1 MSERYRIQVDGI
13 DREHHAELE
22 RMALLRA
29 VPLRGYRSAAG
40 AREAIAELLP
50 FCRLP
55 LRLLARLDA
64 CE

>member
-1 MSERYRIQVDGI
+1 MSERYRIQADGI

-22 RMALLRA
+22 RVARLRS
-29 VPLRGYRSAAG
+29 VLLRGYRSAVG
-40 AREAIAELLP
+40 AREAAAELLP